1 MTICN
6 LSESCL
12 HSHYFSHFT
21 KNQGKILAR
30 SVVIPQT
37 FFVSDLRMQKLNAR
51 RILYFLSLTIH
62 SNGSQPT
69 ATIQDQRTPPFP
81 GQMSPSSLFSH
92 FPENTSVCSHYC
104 QILEP
109 GILLSHR
116 QALWALGPQLR
127 QDQSWRWSVMAPRTL
142 SVNAKPALNLS
153 CSAQSFYVSSQRY
166 GWHKNHTRQCV

>member
-1 MTICN
+1 MTIFS
-6 LSESCL
+6 LSESSL

-21 KNQGKILAR
+21 KDQEKILAR
-30 SVVIPQT
+30 SVLIPQT
-37 FFVSDLRMQKLNAR
+37 VFVSDLRMQNLDAR

-62 SNGSQPT
+62 SNCSQPT

-81 GQMSPSSLFSH
+81 GQMCPSSLFSH
-92 FPENTSVCSHYC
+92 FPENTSLCSQYC

-127 QDQSWRWSVMAPRTL
+127 QDQSWRQFVMAPRTP
-142 SVNAKPALNLS
+142 SVKAKPVLNLS
-153 CSAQSFYVSSQRY
+153 CSVHSFYVSSQRY
-166 GWHKNHTRQCV
+166 SWHKNHTRQCV